1 MRGQRWQEVR
11 IVAFSVD
18 ILSAGRPSFCQAA
31 MSASSVSMVRGSR
44 PGVTGMGT
52 LQMIEYTFT
61 PELTASG
68 LSIAAG
74 VLTRSYILP
83 SEATHLQLTEVGP
96 PDVVHELEAVAPGE
110 VAQVGDE
117 GGDEEDVPT
126 QSPLLFLE
134 VFYSLRPADVLRC
147 QTPHLNHRDSI
158 TLIRESRKASTLAII
173 TFAAFQLR
181 SFGTF
186 PPGADSTMTAAVTL
200 VTATTGEPND
210 FNSVRLF

>member
-1 MRGQRWQEVR
+1 M
-11 IVAFSVD
+11 
-18 ILSAGRPSFCQAA
+18 LSSPQA
-31 MSASSVSMVRGSR
+31 
-44 PGVTGMGT
+44 
-52 LQMIEYTFT
+52 

-74 VLTRSYILP
+74 VLTCSYILP
-83 SEATHLQLTEVGP
+83 CEATHLQLTEVGP

-134 VFYSLRPADVLRC
+134 VFYSLRPADILRC

-158 TLIRESRKASTLAII
+158 TLTSVTSDLH
-173 TFAAFQLR
+173 
-181 SFGTF
+181 S
-186 PPGADSTMTAAVTL
+186 PTAAV
-200 VTATTGEPND
+200 VDAQQNEHQRI
-210 FNSVRLF
+210 S